1 MITCGL
7 AGHAGETLFL
17 YGFQSGSGAQARR
30 SSKEANTMPKASFNL
45 PNGTVVT
52 IDGTPAEVRRLL
64 DFYGGKPEQ
73 GKRAGRTHSVRTGHK
88 KPSVEKKISP
98 SRIAHIVNQIKSC
111 PDAEAIEKNILEK
124 THEANRVLLPLYVI
138 HEYLGNAFGI
148 TTIEISRVT
157 AELGARVRVSRQ
169 AALRALVRS
178 PASRYV
184 LEDKARRRGIAT
196 RYTLDE
202 RGVQY
207 MKSVISGSLDPGPKE
222 PLNPPD

>member
-1 MITCGL
+1 MT
-7 AGHAGETLFL
+7 
-17 YGFQSGSGAQARR
+17 
-30 SSKEANTMPKASFNL
+30 KASFTL

-52 IDGTPAEVRRLL
+52 LDGTPAEVRRLL
-64 DFYGGKPEQ
+64 EFYGGKPEQ
-73 GKRAGRTHSVRTGHK
+73 EKAAGRTRTAKAGHK
-88 KPSVEKKISP
+88 KPSAEKKISP
-98 SRIAHIVNQIKSC
+98 SRIAHIVNQIRSC
-111 PDAEAIEKNILEK
+111 PEAEAIEANILEK

-207 MKSVISGSLDPGPKE
+207 MKSVISGMPEAGSKGSI
-222 PLNPPD
+222 PPAD